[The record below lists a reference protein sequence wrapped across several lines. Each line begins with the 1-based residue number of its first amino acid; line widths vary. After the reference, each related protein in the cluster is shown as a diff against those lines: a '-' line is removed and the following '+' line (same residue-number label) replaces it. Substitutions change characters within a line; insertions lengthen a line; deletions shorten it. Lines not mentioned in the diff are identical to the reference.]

1 LSPSVSADTLLAEA
15 RSALASGQVDAA
27 KARVDRASALKLEPR
42 HAELLFLLG
51 NELGERNEPAAAIA
65 VFERALKL
73 APGNPSLLNNLGL
86 QLDATGE
93 PDRAERCYRD
103 VLERRPGEVAALAN
117 LAHLLFVQER
127 YREALEIYD
136 RLVVATPDAP
146 AEVWNN
152 RGVCQKSM
160 QNSAAAEES
169 FRRALALQ
177 PDSPQVLANLG
188 FLLYERMRYEE
199 ARPLMRRAHGL
210 DPGRLQL
217 AAQLLDL
224 DLQFADWRDFDRR
237 RAQIV
242 EGVRTL
248 TALDRRPRQT
258 APPFTL
264 LALCDDPSLQWT
276 AAKSFAWPQAAD
288 TGRASP
294 IVNAPPAHRLR
305 IGFVSAAFK
314 EHPETRLL
322 IGLLEKLVSERLDV
336 YAYALEGAVA
346 DPMRARVAKVTRGF
360 RELERMSVDQIV
372 TTIRDDTIA
381 VLFDLT
387 GHTAYSRPGVFAAR
401 PAPVQVNFLGFAGT
415 LGAAYYD
422 YIITDAYTTPQ
433 DEQPHFEERLLPLAE
448 CYIPSD
454 PKRVL
459 GPLPSR
465 EIYGLPADAFV
476 FMSQA
481 APYKVLPEMFDLWA
495 RLVASVDGSVLW
507 MRSMR
512 PEAQANLRNE
522 ALRRGIAGE
531 RLIFA
536 PSEPVPQYLARYR
549 MADLYLD
556 TYPFGSHTTVNDA
569 LFAGLPVLTLAGRSM
584 AARASASQVRAAGL
598 PEMIASSHEG
608 YESIALALV
617 RNRER
622 LDDLTARLRSRGRAS
637 ALFDMT
643 SYAKRFEDAVLR
655 IAGDRGAG
663 ACHSVSK

>member
-1 LSPSVSADTLLAEA
+1 LSSPVSADTLLAEA

-27 KARVDRASALKLEPR
+27 KARIARASALKLEPR

-51 NELGERNEPAAAIA
+51 NELGERNEAAAAIA

-93 PDRAERCYRD
+93 SDRAERCYRD
-103 VLERRPGEVAALAN
+103 VLARRPGEIAALAN

-136 RLVVATPDAP
+136 RLVAGAPDAP
-146 AEVWNN
+146 ADVWNN
-152 RGVCQKSM
+152 RGVCQKAM
-160 QNSAAAEES
+160 QNSAAAEDS

-188 FLLYERMRYEE
+188 FLLYERTRYDE
-199 ARPLMRRAHGL
+199 ARPLLRRAHEL
-210 DPGRLQL
+210 DPDRLQL

-248 TALDRRPRQT
+248 TSLDRRPRQT
-258 APPFTL
+258 VPPFTL

-276 AAKSFAWPQAAD
+276 AARSFAWPQAAD
-288 TGRASP
+288 TARAAP
-294 IVNAPPAHRLR
+294 IANTPPAHRLR

-322 IGLLEKLVSERLDV
+322 IGLLERLDSDRFDV

-346 DPMRARVAKVTRGF
+346 DPMRARVAKATRGF
-360 RELERMSVDQIV
+360 RELERMSADQIV
-372 TTIRDDTIA
+372 ATIRDDRIA
-381 VLFDLT
+381 ILFDLT
-387 GHTAYSRPGVFAAR
+387 GHTAYSRPDVFAAR

-433 DEQPHFEERLLPLAE
+433 DEQANFEERLLPLAE

-459 GPLPSR
+459 GPLPPR

-481 APYKVLPEMFDLWA
+481 APYKVLPEMFAVWA

-507 MRSMR
+507 MRPMR
-512 PEAQANLRNE
+512 PEAQANLRN
-522 ALRRGIAGE
+522 AASRRGIAGE

-536 PSEPVPQYLARYR
+536 PSESVPQYLARYR
-549 MADLYLD
+549 VADLYLD
-556 TYPFGSHTTVNDA
+556 TFPFGSHTTVNDA

-617 RNRER
+617 RNRQR
-622 LDDLTARLRSRGRAS
+622 LDDLTARLRGRGRTS

-643 SYAKRFEDAVLR
+643 SYAKRFEDAMLR

-663 ACHSVSK
+663 VRHSVSE

>member
-1 LSPSVSADTLLAEA
+1 MSPPVSTDALLAEA

-51 NELGERNEPAAAIA
+51 NELGQRNEPAAAIA

-103 VLERRPGEVAALAN
+103 VLARRPGEVAALAN
-117 LAHLLFVQER
+117 LAQLLFVQER
-127 YREALEIYD
+127 YREALEMYD
-136 RLVVATPDAP
+136 RLVVATPDAL

-152 RGVCQKSM
+152 RGVCQKSIPD
-160 QNSAAAEES
+160 SAAAEES

-188 FLLYERMRYEE
+188 FLLYERVRYDE

-248 TALDRRPRQT
+248 TAPDRRPRQT

-264 LALCDDPSLQWT
+264 LALCDDPSLQWM

-288 TGRASP
+288 TGRAGP

-322 IGLLEKLVSERLDV
+322 IGLLERLVSDRFDI

-346 DPMRARVAKVTRGF
+346 DPMRARVAKLTRGF

-387 GHTAYSRPGVFAAR
+387 GHTAYARPGVFAAR

-433 DEQPHFEERLLPLAE
+433 DASGGAAARGRSSLGARRADCAFGILEYADLAPFHRQRVEHQEPARERFAGRRQQLQ
-448 CYIPSD
+448 
-454 PKRVL
+454 R
-459 GPLPSR
+459 
-465 EIYGLPADAFV
+465 
-476 FMSQA
+476 
-481 APYKVLPEMFDLWA
+481 
-495 RLVASVDGSVLW
+495 
-507 MRSMR
+507 
-512 PEAQANLRNE
+512 
-522 ALRRGIAGE
+522 LRRLG
-531 RLIFA
+531 R
-536 PSEPVPQYLARYR
+536 
-549 MADLYLD
+549 AD
-556 TYPFGSHTTVNDA
+556 DA
-569 LFAGLPVLTLAGRSM
+569 DQRRKHAHG
-584 AARASASQVRAAGL
+584 RAAGL
-598 PEMIASSHEG
+598 LEVVS
-608 YESIALALV
+608 LAEQTVVTGLGPV
-617 RNRER
+617 TGVEHRDLAIETNR
-622 LDDLTARLRSRGRAS
+622 RA
-637 ALFDMT
+637 
-643 SYAKRFEDAVLR
+643 
-655 IAGDRGAG
+655 
-663 ACHSVSK
+663 